1 MSDPPP
7 EILGPAPAGEQDT
20 KWERKAE
27 ELEFEALSKVR
38 GAAEKWAATI
48 GVLLGLI
55 GTVLLVKGPD
65 EIAKLPDGAQWLIG
79 ILLAFAFGLAVAATV
94 LAAFAAQGTPQTL
107 EQPSGTTLRRSEKE
121 ATAAARER
129 LSWSRRLTLVT
140 VFLLAGAVAAA
151 WIWPESEGA
160 SSSSSVV
167 FTPAHGKP
175 LCGALVNLGDGLAIE
190 VGEARTPLPEG
201 PYDNVVPVGSCP
213 SK

>member
-1 MSDPPP
+1 MTDPPP
-7 EILGPAPAGEQDT
+7 EILGPAPAGAQDT
-20 KWERKAE
+20 RWERKAE

-79 ILLAFAFGLAVAATV
+79 ILLLCAFGLAVAATV
-94 LAAFAAQGTPQTL
+94 LAAYAAQGTPQTL
-107 EQPSGTTLRRSEKE
+107 EQPSGTTLRRSEME
-121 ATAAARER
+121 ATAAARKR

-151 WIWPESEGA
+151 WIWPEPEG
-160 SSSSSVV
+160 SGSSVV
-167 FTPAHGKP
+167 FTPARGKP
-175 LCGALVNLGDGLAIE
+175 LCGALVNLSDGLAVE

-201 PYDNVVPVGSCP
+201 PYDNVVPVDSCP